1 MRKYLI
7 YTSAGTSANVRYW
20 VSRNERDYDIWITN
34 YSGIPG
40 LNREYAD
47 FYNEQKGTKIPNLY
61 QVYLD
66 NPDFFNNYK
75 AIMAMDDD
83 VIISPK
89 SLNKLFQLL
98 EKNDLWMLQ
107 PAFYRFGKVSHPIT
121 RRRLTTNLR
130 YVNFVEI
137 TCPII
142 RTDKLLEFLDT
153 YTPSLPT
160 IVGIDYWL
168 PYFWGIN
175 HTDKYAISDQYYC
188 INPRDQFKDDHRHV
202 IDKVSSSKDRAAM
215 INLILKKLGIKEFHY
230 QEFSSVSR
238 PITQQIIGLPLY
250 LAEIAFDFLW
260 SLASNVKQA
269 FQRSQT

>member
-7 YTSAGTSANVRYW
+7 YTSAGSSANVRFW
-20 VSRNERDYDIWITN
+20 VSKKDRDYDVWITN

-47 FYNEQKGTKIPNLY
+47 FYNEQKGTKIPNLHR
-61 QVYLD
+61 VYLD
-66 NPDFFNNYK
+66 NSDFFKSYK
-75 AIMAMDDD
+75 AIMVMDDD

-89 SLNKLFQLL
+89 SLNQLFNLL
-98 EKNDLWMLQ
+98 EINDLWMLQ
-107 PAFYRFGKVSHPIT
+107 PAFSRFGKISHPIT
-121 RRRLTTNLR
+121 RRRLTTRLR

-142 RTDKLLEFLDT
+142 RTDKLLEFLDV

-175 HTDKYAISDQYYC
+175 RTDKYAISDQFYC
-188 INPRDQFKDDHRHV
+188 INPRDQFRKDHKRE
-202 IDKVSSSKDRAAM
+202 IDKVSNSKDRAAM
-215 INLILKKLGIKEFHY
+215 VNSILKQLGIREFKYH
-230 QEFSSVSR
+230 EFSSIRR
-238 PITQQIIGLPLY
+238 PLIQQINGLPLY
-250 LAEIAFDFLW
+250 LAEIVFDFLW
-260 SLASNVKQA
+260 SLASSAKQVL
-269 FQRSQT
+269 QK